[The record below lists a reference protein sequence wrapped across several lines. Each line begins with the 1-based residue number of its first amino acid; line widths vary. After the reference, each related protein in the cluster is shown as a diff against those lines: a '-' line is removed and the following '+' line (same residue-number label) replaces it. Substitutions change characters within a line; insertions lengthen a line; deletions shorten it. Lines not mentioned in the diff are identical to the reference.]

1 MLILTRR
8 QIAGLLKFDEYVT
21 VVGHAFRAHA
31 EGCSMP
37 PALMHVSA
45 PDGEFHIKAGGLLTP
60 EPYFALKSNGGF
72 FHNRERYGMP
82 NIQGMVILANAANGL
97 PLAVMDSME
106 ITIQRTGAA
115 TAIAARY
122 LARRD
127 SSVVTMCGLGN
138 QGRIQLRAVCHTLPI
153 RKAFAF
159 GLSLA
164 ESRAFAAAMGAELN
178 IAIEPTTDLRAAL
191 RQSDVCVTCTPARKA
206 LIDATDVPPGMFI
219 AAIGAD
225 SPDKQEL
232 DAHLL
237 PLASVYGDLLDQC
250 AEVGEFH
257 HALEQ
262 GLLKRED
269 FRGELGALIVGTAH
283 GRTNADEITIYD
295 STGTALQDVAA
306 AVAVYRK
313 AKTLGIGTEIDL
325 AD

>member
-1 MLILTRR
+1 MLILTRS
-8 QIAGLLKFDEYVT
+8 QISGLLKFDEYVS

-31 EGCSMP
+31 EGCSMA

-72 FHNRERYGMP
+72 FQNRVRYAMP
-82 NIQGMVILANAANGL
+82 NIQGMVFLASAENGL
-97 PLAVMDSME
+97 PLALMDSME

-127 SSVVTMCGLGN
+127 SSVATICGCGN
-138 QGRIQLRAVCHTLPI
+138 QARVQLRAICHTLPI
-153 RKAFAF
+153 RKAFVF
-159 GLSLA
+159 GPTL
-164 ESRAFAAAMGAELN
+164 EKSRAFAEGMSAELK
-178 IAIEPTTDLRAAL
+178 IAIEPITDLRTAL
-191 RQSDVCVTCTPARKA
+191 RQSDVCVTCTPAKKP
-206 LIDATDVPPGMFI
+206 LIGAADVPPGMFI
-219 AAIGAD
+219 AAVGAD

-257 HALEQ
+257 HALAQ
-262 GLLKRED
+262 GLLRRED
-269 FRGELGALIVGTAH
+269 FRGELGALIVGAAQ
-283 GRTNADEITIYD
+283 GRTSADEITIYD

-313 AKTLGIGTEIDL
+313 AKAGGAGVEIDL
-325 AD
+325 AN

>member
-8 QIAGLLKFDEYVT
+8 QIAGLLKFEEYVT
-21 VVGHAFRAHA
+21 VVGQAFRAHA
-31 EGCSMP
+31 EGLSMP
-37 PALMHVSA
+37 PALMHVDA
-45 PDGEFHIKAGGLLTP
+45 PDGEFHIKAGGLLSP

-82 NIQGMVILANAANGL
+82 NIQGMVILASAANGL

-122 LARRD
+122 LARKN
-127 SSVVTMCGLGN
+127 SSVVTMCGCGN
-138 QGRIQLRAVCHTLPI
+138 QGRIQLRAICHTLPI

-159 GLSLA
+159 GLTIE
-164 ESRAFAAAMGAELN
+164 ESRAFADAMSAEHN
-178 IAIEPTTDLRAAL
+178 IVVEPTADLPAAL

-206 LIDATDVPPGMFI
+206 LIGAADVPPGMFI

-257 HALEQ
+257 HAMEQ
-262 GLLKRED
+262 GLLRRED
-269 FRGELGALIVGTAH
+269 FRGELGALIAGAVC
-283 GRTNADEITIYD
+283 GRTSPDEITIYD

-313 AKTLGIGTEIDL
+313 AKATGIGVEIDL
-325 AD
+325 SN

>member
-1 MLILTRR
+1 MLILSRR
-8 QIAGLLKFDEYVT
+8 QIAGLLKFDEYVS
-21 VVGHAFRAHA
+21 VVGQAFRAHA

-37 PALMHVSA
+37 PALMHVNA

-82 NIQGMVILANAANGL
+82 NIQGMVILASAANGL

-127 SSVVTMCGLGN
+127 SSVVTICGLGN
-138 QGRIQLRAVCHTLPI
+138 QGRIQLRGICHSLPI

-159 GLSLA
+159 GRTIEEA
-164 ESRAFAAAMGAELN
+164 RAFSDTMSAELN
-178 IAIEPTTDLRAAL
+178 VAIEPATDLPAAL

-206 LIDATDVPPGMFI
+206 LIGPADVPPGMFI
-219 AAIGAD
+219 AAVGAD

-237 PLASVYGDLLDQC
+237 PLAAVYGDLLDQC

-257 HALEQ
+257 HALAQ

-269 FRGELGALIVGTAH
+269 FRGELGALIVGTAR
-283 GRTNADEITIYD
+283 GRTNPDEITIYD
-295 STGTALQDVAA
+295 STGTALQDAAA

-313 AKTLGIGTEIDL
+313 AKATGIGTEVDL
-325 AD
+325 AN

>member
-1 MLILTRR
+1 MLVLTRS

-21 VVGHAFRAHA
+21 VVGAAFRAHA

-82 NIQGMVILANAANGL
+82 NIQGMVILASASNGM

-127 SSVVTMCGLGN
+127 SSVVTICGCGN
-138 QGRIQLRAVCHTLPI
+138 QGRIQLRAVCHSLPI

-159 GLSLA
+159 GLTPE
-164 ESRAFAAAMGAELN
+164 ESRAFAAAMGAELS
-178 IAIEPTTDLRAAL
+178 IVVEATEDLPAAL

-206 LIDATDVPPGMFI
+206 LIFAADVPRGMFL
-219 AAIGAD
+219 AAVGAD

-232 DAHLL
+232 DHHLL
-237 PLASVYGDLLDQC
+237 PLAGVYGDLREQC
-250 AEVGEFH
+250 AAVGEFH
-257 HALEQ
+257 HGIEH
-262 GLLKRED
+262 GLVTRED
-269 FRGELGALIVGTAH
+269 FRGELGALIAGTAR
-283 GRTNADEITIYD
+283 GRTSADEITIYD
-295 STGTALQDVAA
+295 STGTAIQDVAA

-313 AKTLGIGTEIDL
+313 AKAAGIGTEVDL
-325 AD
+325 AT